1 MARSG
6 SEARDSLGEAKKL
19 LAFNEDLDLLP
30 GLAPPAAAAV
40 SLIDRI
46 EVRSYSLRHVAY

>member
-46 EVRSYSLRHVAY
+46 EVRS